1 MAELRLHGQ
10 PVGTVFDL
18 LGNKED
24 DITYSVGWALA
35 QSGALARALLR
46 EVFDDDDEV
55 EEVRLQEAIPG
66 AGRTDIE
73 IETCRHHLI
82 LEAKR
87 GWDLPRPGQLE
98 TYATR
103 FAGDERAGSILVVSE
118 CAPHY

>member
-1 MAELRLHGQ
+1 MAAVAELRLHGQ

-18 LGNKED
+18 LGDKED
-24 DITYSVGWALA
+24 DITYSLGWGLA
-35 QSGALARALLR
+35 QSDRLSRALLR
-46 EVFDDDDEV
+46 ETFGVDSEPDEIA
-55 EEVRLQEAIPG
+55 LQETIPG

-73 IETCRHHLI
+73 IETPQQHLI

-103 FAGDERAGSILVVSE
+103 FGED
-118 CAPHY
+118 